1 MLAGGG
7 QRSEQDMAGADD
19 PIAFELFRNA
29 IFSIADEMA
38 LTIFRTTYSGV
49 LKDNMDYSTAFCDAD
64 GKLVAQGLTLPGHLG
79 SIPTALAVVVARYRD
94 DMVEGDVFAMNDPFD
109 GGMHLPDIFVFK
121 PIYFEGRRVAFAATI
136 CHHTDVGGRVAG
148 SNASDS
154 TEIYQEG
161 LRIPPL
167 KLYEAGRPNA
177 TLFALIE
184 KNVRMPVKVFGDL
197 RAQLAACHIAERQFL
212 ELVSRHGSDLTMRY
226 MADVI
231 DHAERLTRS
240 ALRDLPDGQW
250 SFEDWIDDD
259 GVDLD
264 RPIRLLV
271 TMTKQGDH
279 MVVDWTG
286 TAPQVKGAIN
296 NTYSYTKAAS
306 YTAIRSVLPAEIP
319 NNEGVFRAIEVIAP
333 PGTIANGVLPAACA
347 ARGLTGFRMVD
358 CAFGCLAMMLPEKVF
373 AASDGGNTG
382 ITIGGWHADRSP
394 FIYVDFTCG
403 AWGARPWAD
412 GLDGNSNMF
421 ANMASHSVEVTE
433 AEQPIRIEAY
443 EFVPDKA
450 GPGKFRGGVP
460 FRRDYRFLEDEGILQ
475 VRSDRR
481 RFLPYGLY
489 GGQPGRPS
497 RNFLNPETENRPLP
511 SKLTMTI
518 RKGEVFRHEVAGA
531 GGHGD
536 PLQRDPAA
544 VARDVRN
551 ELVSRAAA
559 RTDYGVVVD
568 DHGRV
573 DAAATERLRDQ
584 LRHAR
589 GWTATPAVTRG

>member
-1 MLAGGG
+1 MT
-7 QRSEQDMAGADD
+7 DADD

-79 SIPTALAVVVARYRD
+79 AIPTALGVVAARYRD
-94 DMVEGDVFAMNDPFD
+94 DMAPGDVFAMNDPFE

-121 PIYFEGRRVAFAATI
+121 PLYFEGERIAFAATI

-167 KLYEAGRPNA
+167 KLYEAGKPNA

-184 KNVRMPVKVFGDL
+184 KNVRVPVKVFGDL

-212 ELVSRHGSDLTMRY
+212 QLAARHGAALTGRY
-226 MADVI
+226 MAQVI
-231 DHAERLTRS
+231 DHAERMTRN

-259 GVDLD
+259 GVDVD
-264 RPIRLLV
+264 RPIRLFV
-271 TMTKQGDH
+271 TMTKQDDH
-279 MVVDWTG
+279 MLVDWTG
-286 TAPQVKGAIN
+286 TDRQVKGAIN
-296 NTYSYTKAAS
+296 NTLSFTKAAS
-306 YTAIRSVLPAEIP
+306 YTAIRSVLPSEIP
-319 NNEGVFRAIEVIAP
+319 NNEGVFRAIEVKAP

-358 CAFGCLAMMLPEKVF
+358 CAFGCLAMMLPDKVF

-382 ITIGGWHADRSP
+382 ISIGGYHADRSP

-403 AWGARPWAD
+403 AWGGRPWAD

-450 GPGKFRGGVP
+450 GPGRFRGGVP
-460 FRRDYRFLEDEGILQ
+460 FRRDYRFLEEEGVLQ
-475 VRSDRR
+475 VRSDRH
-481 RFLPYGLY
+481 RFAPYGLY

-497 RNFLNPETENRPLP
+497 QNWLNPETENRPLP
-511 SKLTMTI
+511 SKVTMPI
-518 RKGEVFRHEVAGA
+518 RQGEVFRHEVAGA
-531 GGHGD
+531 GGFGD
-536 PLQRDPAA
+536 PLERDPAA
-544 VARDVRN
+544 VAYDVLN
-551 ELVSRAAA
+551 EVVSRAAA
-559 RTDYGVVVD
+559 DADYGVVLD
-568 DHGRV
+568 DEGRV
-573 DAAATERLRDQ
+573 DAQATARLRDE
-584 LRHAR
+584 RRRAR
-589 GWTATPAVTRG
+589 GWTAVPAVTRD